1 MWRPPKSR
9 IGVKVEL
16 LNDVP
21 DAAYVTLEGSGDAT
35 NVMDFVEILQPLFAR
50 GVNRLAFDFEKLI
63 YFNETFEGFVTN
75 QAKRLNGGAGVLVI
89 VRPHPRMLVLMK
101 MLGLQGMYRIAHTR
115 EDAIHQLRTL
125 AGVKLESQHG
135 S

>member
-1 MWRPPKSR
+1 MWRPPKSKL
-9 IGVKVEL
+9 GVKLEL

-21 DAAYVTLEGSGDAT
+21 DAAYLTLEGAGDAT
-35 NVMDFVEILQPLFAR
+35 NVMDFVDILQPLFAK

-75 QAKRLNGGAGVLVI
+75 QAKRLNDGAGVLVV
-89 VRPHPRMLVLMK
+89 VRPHPKLLMLLK
-101 MLGLQGMYRIAHTR
+101 MLGLQEYYRIADSR
-115 EDAIHQLRTL
+115 EEAIHQLRTL